1 MKDFL
6 IRELQLAINKDK
18 GTEAHKMGVQIA
30 RDKLSPM
37 TLGLRKRRDTPSHLL
52 SYCLEAVLRS

>member
-6 IRELQLAINKDK
+6 IWELQLAINKDK
-18 GTEAHKMGVQIA
+18 VTEAHEMGVQIA

-37 TLGLRKRRDTPSHLL
+37 TLGIRKR
-52 SYCLEAVLRS
+52 

>member
-6 IRELQLAINKDK
+6 IWELQLAINKDK
-18 GTEAHKMGVQIA
+18 VTEAHEMGVQIA

-37 TLGLRKRRDTPSHLL
+37 TLGTRKRRDTPSHPL
-52 SYCLEAVLRS
+52 SCCLEVVLRS